1 MKTLAPPLALALL
14 FAPLAPAGAQDPE
27 AAAAAAARQD
37 AEERYKR
44 LNAAVED
51 LILAQAAQQKKIT
64 ELAAAIAE
72 LREELSRTASQQS
85 SREELRSLAEKL
97 REIEKNRETDKKLI
111 LDELKKLAQAP
122 PPVRPSAPAAST
134 TAAARPEK
142 GYEYVVAPGDT
153 LSTIAA
159 AYRKEGI
166 KVTVDMILKA
176 NPKLDPNRMPVGTKL
191 FIPQP

>member
-1 MKTLAPPLALALL
+1 MKTPAPLLALVLL
-14 FAPLAPAGAQDPE
+14 LAPLAPAGAQDPE

-51 LILAQAAQQKKIT
+51 LILAQAAQQKKIS

-72 LREELSRTASQQS
+72 LREEMTRQAGNNST
-85 SREELRSLAEKL
+85 REELRSLAEKL
-97 REIEKNRETDKKLI
+97 REIEKNREADKKLI

-122 PPVRPSAPAAST
+122 PVRPSAPAAAT
-134 TAAARPEK
+134 TPAARPEK